1 MEIEVETEA
10 GIIGVATASA
20 ILDNVFVKRSRKE
33 VFDILQIEL
42 RKELRERIGTLDR
55 LKMDP
60 TIRAL
65 RSFYWKIGI
74 DPTKTRPSSE
84 ALVRRVLHKG
94 LPMINNLVDAGNLA
108 SARDFVPIGLYDLSK
123 IKGSAV
129 IMITRGGE
137 TFHGIGGKEEALEP
151 GIPVMADDLGVIHL
165 YPHRDCIR
173 TRITETSSD
182 VLMVACGVKEM
193 KDRILNEALLDVE
206 EYFSDLEV

>member
-10 GIIGVATASA
+10 GIIGVATAST
-20 ILDNVFVKRSRKE
+20 ILDNVNIKRSRKE

-42 RKELRERIGTLDR
+42 RKELRERIGNLER

-65 RSFYWKIGI
+65 RSFYWKIGT

-108 SARDFVPIGLYDLSK
+108 SAKDFVPIGLYDLSK
-123 IKGSAV
+123 IKGSP
-129 IMITRGGE
+129 MIRLSRGGE
-137 TFHGIGGKEEALEP
+137 TFHGIGGREERLES
-151 GIPVMADDLGVIHL
+151 GIPVMVDDIGIIHL
-165 YPHRDCIR
+165 YPHRDCFR
-173 TRITETSSD
+173 TRITEETTD

-193 KDRILNEALLDVE
+193 KDRVLKESLTDVE
-206 EYFSDLEV
+206 EFFSDLEV